1 MSDSRRRSNK
11 VRRKVFPTTAISRL
25 AGRVGR
31 IRIPAWLRKPLWRA
45 VGWQMGM
52 QLSQAARDITLYET
66 WDSLFTRRL
75 LSGLRTFD
83 RRQGVLGSPS
93 DGRLTQLND
102 AFTEVTIK
110 GQNERI
116 AGWLGREKLPWA
128 QPQVAVIY
136 LSPKDYHRVHFPV
149 GGKLLGFT
157 YIPGRLLPVQPSLA
171 RHFDDVF
178 AQNER
183 VTVWIQSKYG
193 PVSVTMVGAL
203 CVGGISLSFDEL
215 TTNQRAKRN
224 RLDRSLEERDLQV
237 EVGDELGVFHLG
249 SSVLLVWEGS
259 GFVRDSEIRE
269 GTSVVVGRA
278 IGRWHAPNLVTNP
291 PTE

>member
-11 VRRKVFPTTAISRL
+11 VGWKVLPTTAISRL

-31 IRIPAWLRKPLWRA
+31 IPIPGWLRRPLWRLA
-45 VGWQMGM
+45 GWRMGM
-52 QLSQAARDITLYET
+52 QLSQAAKDISRYET

-75 LSGLRTFD
+75 IGGLRSFD
-83 RRQGVLGSPS
+83 RRDGVLGSPA
-93 DGRLTQLND
+93 DGLLTQLD
-102 AFTEVTIK
+102 DGLTEATIK

-116 AGWLGREKLPWA
+116 SGWIGRSDIPWT

-149 GGKLLGFT
+149 AGKLLGYT

-183 VTVWIQSKYG
+183 VTVWIQSQHG

-203 CVGGISLSFDEL
+203 CVGGISLAFDEL
-215 TTNQRAKRN
+215 TTNQSAKRHP
-224 RLDRSLEERDLQV
+224 LDRSFAERDLHI
-237 EVGDELGVFHLG
+237 EVGDELGVFHIG
-249 SSVLLVWEGS
+249 SSVLLIWEGS
-259 GFVRDSEIRE
+259 DFVMEPEIDVGFTVE
-269 GTSVVVGRA
+269 VGQT
-278 IGRWHAPNLVTNP
+278 IGRWFDV
-291 PTE
+291 